1 MRAGIDKVDA
11 YFEEEVSVKELEQ
24 RADELGLKH
33 ARVRI
38 GNNKAHALRVG
49 DPDGE
54 HIHLQLTYQSSTH
67 GKKLISNLN
76 HFKSFARYKDFLIL
90 LFGRNGFEFLTIYR
104 IDFCVDLKESFHNLK
119 RWFRVP
125 YKQHSR
131 HDTNKGRTRTGI
143 TFGKEPHTVCL
154 YDKTEEQRLKG
165 IETDGSVTRVE
176 ARFFGEKKPVEFV
189 KDLPEILSRNSKG
202 EFFEPFKSV
211 SIEPIQLVPIESV
224 TSREKLIKWVRLDTL
239 LNVGGYDLAY
249 KELNTN
255 GNFGRDIKG
264 IATFSD
270 YPHDLDAILVEHLE
284 HFFGRKRKKSR
295 YDF

>member
-1 MRAGIDKVDA
+1 MRAGIDKIDA
-11 YFEEEVSVKELEQ
+11 YFEEEVSVKQLEQ
-24 RADELGLKH
+24 RADELGLKY
-33 ARVRI
+33 ARERI

-67 GKKLISNLN
+67 GKKLISNPN
-76 HFKSFARYKDFLIL
+76 HFIIFDRYQNFLIQ
-90 LFGRNGFEFLTIYR
+90 LFGRNEYEFLTIYR
-104 IDFCVDLKESFHNLK
+104 IDFCVDLQESFQNLK

-154 YDKTEEQRLKG
+154 YDKTEEQKRKG
-165 IETDGSVTRVE
+165 IETDGPVTRVE
-176 ARFFGEKKPVEFV
+176 ARFFGDKRPVEFV
-189 KDLPEILSRNSKG
+189 KDLPEILKRNARG
-202 EFFEPFKSV
+202 DYFEPFKSV
-211 SIEPIQLVPIESV
+211 SIEPIHLVPIEKV
-224 TSREKLIKWVRLDTL
+224 ISRDKLIKWVRLDTL

-255 GNFGRDIKG
+255 GNFARDIKG
-264 IATFSD
+264 LATFSE
-270 YPHDLDAILVEHLE
+270 YSHDLDAILVEHLE
-284 HFFGRKRKKSR
+284 HFFGRKRKKPR